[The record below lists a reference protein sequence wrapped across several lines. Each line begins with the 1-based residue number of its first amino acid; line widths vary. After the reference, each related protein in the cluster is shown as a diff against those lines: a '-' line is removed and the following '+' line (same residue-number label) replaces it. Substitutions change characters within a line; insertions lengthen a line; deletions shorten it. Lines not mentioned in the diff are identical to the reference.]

1 MKIIIFFTVLIL
13 IFPVSIFSSEADNI
27 IKQQKES
34 KRKDAEAGDKRKRDK
49 KAREQCLDKITEVV
63 ALKIKEFMDK
73 GVKFKKPELYN
84 NSFENIG
91 GKRYAVYYDG
101 SKTLVRTSMYEDR
114 FIALQK
120 IVFGDTWDSIKI
132 YFQPENG
139 HEVRV
144 NIEFNV
150 SVLSGDTI
158 KNEWELQT
166 FVDMKTPKANRVIK
180 FKSFHDINEI
190 EKKRGLINNNI
201 VKAIE
206 AAVKYGDK

>member
-1 MKIIIFFTVLIL
+1 MKIIIFLTVLIL
-13 IFPVSIFSSEADNI
+13 VLPASIFGSEIDNI
-27 IKQQKES
+27 IKQQKED
-34 KRKDAEAGDKRKRDK
+34 KKKEAEAGDKRKKDK
-49 KAREQCLDKITEVV
+49 KAREQCLDKVTNIV
-63 ALKIKEFMDK
+63 ALKIKELMDK
-73 GVKFKKPELYN
+73 GVKFNPPNLYN
-84 NSFENIG
+84 DSFENIG
-91 GKRYAVYYDG
+91 GKRYAIYYDG

-139 HEVRV
+139 HKVSV

-158 KNEWELQT
+158 TNEWELQT
-166 FVDMKTPKANRVIK
+166 FVDSKTPKANRDIK
-180 FKSFHDINEI
+180 FKSFYDTDEI
-190 EKKRGLINNNI
+190 EKKREMINNNI

-206 AAVKYGDK
+206 AAVKYGNK